1 MKRILFLSLVAIA
14 GFTFSA
20 SAQADSTAKRT
31 PEEKL
36 EAQMK
41 HLKKTLNL
49 SRTQEISVDSINKIF
64 MVKVGGIRSNTT
76 DRKAKAIAVKQANDD
91 RTTAM
96 KTILTADQYTKFEQ
110 MQEDQKEKIKERRAA
125 GKTN

>member
-20 SAQADSTAKRT
+20 SEQVDSTAKRT

-76 DRKAKAIAVKQANDD
+76 DRKAKVIAVKQANDD
-91 RTTAM
+91 RTAAM